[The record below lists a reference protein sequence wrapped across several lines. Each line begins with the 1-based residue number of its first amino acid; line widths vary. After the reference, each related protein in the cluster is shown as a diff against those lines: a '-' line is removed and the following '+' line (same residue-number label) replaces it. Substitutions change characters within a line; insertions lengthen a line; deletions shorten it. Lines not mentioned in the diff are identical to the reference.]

1 VNIQPFLKSPIR
13 ALTELRG
20 KTFYNQLY
28 DHVIMPL
35 FHPASPHPASFLAL
49 FTAPYKRKDL
59 VYLTMEMLIDL
70 MVEAFSL

>member
-1 VNIQPFLKSPIR
+1 
-13 ALTELRG
+13 
-20 KTFYNQLY
+20 
-28 DHVIMPL
+28 MPL